1 MSSKSKY
8 TRARARSR
16 SIEMFRMNFL
26 DARDGAT
33 MTRDVAETGGVLLES
48 CFQENWITASFTVVR
63 GVETGYGDRQT
74 AIARAID
81 VD

>member
-1 MSSKSKY
+1 
-8 TRARARSR
+8 
-16 SIEMFRMNFL
+16 
-26 DARDGAT
+26 